1 MQILGSSGAYPEP
14 AAGVHGID
22 TSRII
27 GRVNG
32 VKEARALPPGSVV
45 GDMHGGLTFTDA
57 VAAALERRSLS
68 GWQEIQAPAG
78 QSWTV
83 IMVNR

>member
-1 MQILGSSGAYPEP
+1 MQILGSSGAHPEP
-14 AAGVHGID
+14 AAGVQGID

-27 GRVNG
+27 GRVDG

-45 GDMHGGLTFTDA
+45 GDMHGGLTFTDV

-68 GWQEIQAPAG
+68 GWQEIQAAG
-78 QSWTV
+78 GVFWTV
-83 IMVNR
+83 IVVNR